1 MLNVMI
7 MLIIKMIETKLV
19 MNDNADEMLRNN
31 DDADDLLKNSDDAEY
46 ILRNNDDADDML
58 TKVSEVPS

>member
-31 DDADDLLKNSDDAEY
+31 
-46 ILRNNDDADDML
+46 RNNDDADDML
-58 TKVSEVPS
+58 RKVLKVPG